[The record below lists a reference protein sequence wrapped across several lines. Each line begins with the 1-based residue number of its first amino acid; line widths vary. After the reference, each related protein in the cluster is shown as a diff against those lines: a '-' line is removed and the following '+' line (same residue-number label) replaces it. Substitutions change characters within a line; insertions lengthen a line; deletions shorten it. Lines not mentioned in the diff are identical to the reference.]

1 MLIRAIT
8 MAVDG
13 REGGAMTS
21 GGGHSSH
28 RRGRFPAWA
37 IIVVAA
43 IAAVILVGAGV
54 LGGFALRSTDF
65 LQATATSR
73 LPAASSPS
81 VCDAERVASDVL
93 PTIVTIGVAAANGSG
108 GTGSGEVITA
118 DGYIL
123 TNNHVIAPAADGAK
137 ITVLYSD
144 GTTHPAKLVGR
155 SERAD
160 VAVVKVDA
168 TDLPVIQQGDS
179 TTLKVGQPVVA
190 LGAPLGLSSTVT
202 TGVVSALGRTVPVQ
216 GDSDRNAVL
225 ANAIQTDA
233 SINPGNSGGALV
245 DCDGRLVGVNSAIAT
260 VPNAGGVG
268 GGGSVG
274 IGFAIPEAV
283 AIPIAQQIIDTGTV
297 TYPTFGIGVAPIE
310 PGQGG
315 SDQTG
320 LYVLSVTPDGPAA
333 QAGIKTG
340 DILTSIDGTPVS
352 SIDDVTAIQLTHK
365 PGDQVTVTYD
375 RNGKSQT
382 AEVTLGK
389 G

>member
-1 MLIRAIT
+1 MT
-8 MAVDG
+8 TPDG
-13 REGGAMTS
+13 RRERTS
-21 GGGHSSH
+21 
-28 RRGRFPAWA
+28 GRFPVWA
-37 IIVVAA
+37 TVLLA
-43 IAAVILVGAGV
+43 V
-54 LGGFALRSTDF
+54 LGGLVLIGAGTLGGLAVRSAGTLGAL
-65 LQATATSR
+65 TASR
-73 LPAASSPS
+73 VSSVPSQS
-81 VCDAERVASDVL
+81 VCNAEQVAQDVL
-93 PTIVTIGVAAANGSG
+93 PTIVTIGVVAGDGSG

-123 TNNHVIAPAADGAK
+123 TNNHVIAPAADGAE

-179 TTLKVGQPVVA
+179 VSLKVGQPVVA

-216 GDSDRNAVL
+216 GDGDRNAVL

-260 VPNAGGVG
+260 VPGASGVA

-274 IGFAIPEAV
+274 IGFAIPQAV
-283 AIPIAQQIIDTGTV
+283 AMPIAQQIIDTGKV
-297 TYPTFGIGVAPIE
+297 TYPTFGIGVAPIQ
-310 PGQGG
+310 PGEDG
-315 SDQTG
+315 SEQSG
-320 LYVLSVTPDGPAA
+320 LYVQTVTAGGPAA
-333 QAGIKTG
+333 DAGIEPG
-340 DILTSIDGTPVS
+340 DIITKVDGRPVA
-352 SIDDVTAIQLTHK
+352 SIDDLTAIQLTHK
-365 PGDQVTVTYD
+365 PGDQVTVTYE
-375 RNGKSQT
+375 RGGKTQT
-382 AEVTLGK
+382 TEVTLGN